1 MSLMKRKYFLHRIN
15 APMDTDH
22 VVYVVWCGESVREQR
37 KLTQLVAWAFREG
50 ATLMS
55 WSEDID
61 FYLQVESERCFPN
74 KGLLDFGFVRTE
86 ITVSEALKMAEQN
99 SWVRYESSLATPKAF
114 FKAIQSNSPAR
125 LDRARGVVQSSH
137 VLTSQRKNLSLGG
150 SNIKTVIRFV

>member
-1 MSLMKRKYFLHRIN
+1 MKRKYFLHRIN

-37 KLTQLVAWAFREG
+37 KLTQLVAWAFEHG

-55 WSEDID
+55 WSDDID

-86 ITVSEALKMAEQN
+86 ITVSEALKMAQDN
-99 SWVRYESSLATPKAF
+99 SWARYESGLSTPKAF
-114 FKAIQSNSPAR
+114 FSAMISNSPAR
-125 LDRARGVVQSSH
+125 LDRARGVIQSSH
-137 VLTSQRKNLSLGG
+137 VLTSQRKNLSQGDR
-150 SNIKTVIRFV
+150 NIKTVIRFV

>member
-1 MSLMKRKYFLHRIN
+1 MKRKYFLHRIN

-37 KLTQLVAWAFREG
+37 KLTQLVSWAFREG

-86 ITVSEALKMAEQN
+86 ISVSEALKMAEEN
-99 SWVRYESSLATPKAF
+99 SWARYESTLATPKAF
-114 FKAIQSNSPAR
+114 FMAIQSNSPAR
-125 LDRARGVVQSSH
+125 LDRARGVIQSSC
-137 VLTSQRKNLSLGG
+137 VLTSQRKNLSQGD
-150 SNIKTVIRFV
+150 SQMKTVIRFT

>member
-1 MSLMKRKYFLHRIN
+1 MKRKYFLHRIN

-22 VVYVVWCGESVREQR
+22 VVYVIWCGESVREQR

-86 ITVSEALKMAEQN
+86 ISVSEALKMSQEN
-99 SWVRYESSLATPKAF
+99 SWARYESCLAAPKTF
-114 FKAIQSNSPAR
+114 FKAIMKMQPSKI
-125 LDRARGVVQSSH
+125 DKEKGVIHNSH
-137 VLTSQRKNLSLGG
+137 VLTSQRKNLSQGD
-150 SNIKTVIRFV
+150 SNMKTVIRFV

>member
-1 MSLMKRKYFLHRIN
+1 MKRKYFLHRIN
-15 APMDTDH
+15 SPMDTDH

-50 ATLMS
+50 ATFMS

-86 ITVSEALKMAEQN
+86 ITVSEALKMAQEN
-99 SWVRYESSLATPKAF
+99 SWARYESTLSTPKNF
-114 FKAIQSNSPAR
+114 FSAILKMQPSKI
-125 LDRARGVVQSSH
+125 DREKRVIHNSH
-137 VLTSQRKNLSLGG
+137 VLTSQRKNLSQGD
-150 SNIKTVIRFV
+150 SNKKTVIRFV

>member
-1 MSLMKRKYFLHRIN
+1 MKRKYFLHRIN

-61 FYLQVESERCFPN
+61 FYLKVESERCFPN

-86 ITVSEALKMAEQN
+86 ITVSEALKLAEEN
-99 SWVRYESSLATPKAF
+99 SWARYESSLATPKAF
-114 FKAIQSNSPAR
+114 FMAIQSNSPAR
-125 LDRARGVVQSSH
+125 HDRARGVVQTSH
-137 VLTSQRKNLSLGG
+137 VLTSPRKNLSQGD
-150 SNIKTVIRFV
+150 SNMKTVIRFV

>member
-1 MSLMKRKYFLHRIN
+1 MKRKYFLHRIN

-37 KLTQLVAWAFREG
+37 KLTRLVAWAFREG

-86 ITVSEALKMAEQN
+86 ISVSEALKMAEEN
-99 SWVRYESSLATPKAF
+99 SWARYESGLATPKAF
-114 FKAIQSNSPAR
+114 FMAIQSTSPASIDKAAGR
-125 LDRARGVVQSSH
+125 IDHHR
-137 VLTSQRKNLSLGG
+137 VLSSQRKNLSQKAQ
-150 SNIKTVIRFV
+150 SVETVIRFI

>member
-1 MSLMKRKYFLHRIN
+1 MKRKYFLHRIN
-15 APMDTDH
+15 APMETDH
-22 VVYVVWCGESVREQR
+22 VVYVVWCGESVREQS

-86 ITVSEALKMAEQN
+86 ITVSEALKMAQDN
-99 SWVRYESSLATPKAF
+99 SWAKYESGLSTPKAF
-114 FKAIQSNSPAR
+114 FSAMISNSPAR
-125 LDRARGVVQSSH
+125 LDRARGVIQSSH
-137 VLTSQRKNLSLGG
+137 VLTSPRNNLSQGD
-150 SNIKTVIRFV
+150 NQMKTVIRFV

>member
-1 MSLMKRKYFLHRIN
+1 MKRKYFLHRIN
-15 APMDTDH
+15 SPMDTDH

-86 ITVSEALKMAEQN
+86 ITF
-99 SWVRYESSLATPKAF
+99 ESFLTNLY
-114 FKAIQSNSPAR
+114 SN
-125 LDRARGVVQSSH
+125 
-137 VLTSQRKNLSLGG
+137 
-150 SNIKTVIRFV
+150 VIDTL